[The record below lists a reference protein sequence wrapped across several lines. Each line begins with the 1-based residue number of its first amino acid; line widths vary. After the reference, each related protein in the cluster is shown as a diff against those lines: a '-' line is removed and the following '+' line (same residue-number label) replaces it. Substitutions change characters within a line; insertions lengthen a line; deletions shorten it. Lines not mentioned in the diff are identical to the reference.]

1 MSQQVVLCEK
11 LEGKVGLITL
21 NRPES
26 MNSWTDGLRKGIF
39 DSLDTLGAD
48 PDVRVIVITGKGRAF
63 CAGADMG
70 GLEAQSGGDKDAFSG
85 SMGDAAKP
93 DTRLLTHA
101 TTIPKPVIAAINGPA
116 AGLGLA
122 LACSCDFRFCSK
134 QAKLTSAFSK
144 LGLIAEHGL
153 SWALPH
159 MMGTGNAMMM
169 LMSSDVVTGEEAEK
183 YGLVQKT
190 FDSADLLNKTLEYAR
205 NLALTV
211 PAANLAVI
219 KQQVWRHPL
228 MERDDALRQSNRL
241 MSAATS
247 DNPDFSEGVAAFL
260 GKRPPNFGP
269 LDPNN
274 KIIKA
279 AEQEFG
285 FPLTSK
291 L

>member
-1 MSQQVVLCEK
+1 MSEVVLCEK

-26 MNSWTDGLRKGIF
+26 GNSWTAGLQKGIF

-48 PDVRVIVITGKGRAF
+48 PDVRVIVITGKGRMF

-70 GLEAQSGGDKDAFSG
+70 GLEAQSGGDKDAFESK
-85 SMGDAAKP
+85 KP
-93 DTRLLTHA
+93 DLRLLTHA

-122 LACSCDFRFCSK
+122 LACTCDFRFCSK
-134 QAKLTSAFSK
+134 TAKLTPAFSK

-159 MMGTGNAMMM
+159 LMGTGNAMML
-169 LMSSDVVTGEEAEK
+169 LMSSDVVTGEEAQTM
-183 YGLVQKT
+183 GLVQKT
-190 FDSADLLNKTLEYAR
+190 FAPDELLNKSLEYAR
-205 NLALTV
+205 NLATTV

-219 KQQVWRHPL
+219 KQQVWKHPM
-228 MERDDALRQSNRL
+228 MERDDALRQSNKL
-241 MSAATS
+241 MNVSTN
-247 DNPDFSEGVAAFL
+247 DNKDFAEGVAAFL
-260 GKRPPNFGP
+260 GKRAPKFGP

-279 AEQEFG
+279 AEAEG
-285 FPLTSK
+285 LIGSK